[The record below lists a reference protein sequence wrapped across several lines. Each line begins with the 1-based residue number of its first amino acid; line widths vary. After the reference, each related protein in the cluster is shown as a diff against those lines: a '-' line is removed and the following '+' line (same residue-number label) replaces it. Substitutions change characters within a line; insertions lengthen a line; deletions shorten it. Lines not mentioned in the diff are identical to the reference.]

1 MKTIPLILAA
11 AALASS
17 AFAGP
22 TYSGKSTPMMQPPSA
37 PAPGCDCFN
46 SGFAFGLFGGG
57 FLPDYDDADNE
68 LGGGF
73 LAEYFFNPYI
83 GLQGT
88 YGVYS
93 TESEHHQFDGSVVL
107 RAPIT
112 SLCIAPYVLAGGG
125 FSTNSSNQG
134 TYHVGAG
141 LEGRIFDADC
151 LGIFADGIYY
161 FSEDDDRDFT
171 IVRVGVKWT
180 F

>member
-1 MKTIPLILAA
+1 MKSLSILLIS

-17 AFAGP
+17 ALAGTAP
-22 TYSGKSTPMMQPPSA
+22 TYSAKSSPMQPTPIAS
-37 PAPGCDCFN
+37 GCDCFG
-46 SGFAFGLFGGG
+46 SGFAFGVFGGG
-57 FLPDYDDADNE
+57 FLPDYNDADNE

-93 TESEHHQFDGSVVL
+93 TESEHHQFDGSLVL

-112 SLCIAPYVLAGGG
+112 SLCIAPYILAGGG

-141 LEGRIFDADC
+141 LEGRIFNADC

-161 FSEDDDRDFT
+161 FSEDEDRDFT